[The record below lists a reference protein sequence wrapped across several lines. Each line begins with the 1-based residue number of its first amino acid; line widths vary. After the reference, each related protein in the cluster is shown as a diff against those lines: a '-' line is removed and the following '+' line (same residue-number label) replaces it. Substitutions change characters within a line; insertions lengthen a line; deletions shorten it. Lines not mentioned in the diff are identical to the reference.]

1 MIVHFDTYASSGHH
15 HHIATLKPGV
25 SFRGVY
31 LITSPPT
38 VLRQNDEEFY
48 SFTASDLTG
57 QIPCL
62 IPTHRV
68 HWHHSAQFVSQR
80 VAIEGSTALIQEDLT
95 GMIRGLEPV
104 NIIW

>member
-1 MIVHFDTYASSGHH
+1 MIVHFDVYASSDH
-15 HHIATLKPGV
+15 HHITTLKPGV

-31 LITSPPT
+31 LITSPHT
-38 VLRQNDEEFY
+38 VLRQNNEEFY

-80 VAIEGSTALIQEDLT
+80 VAIEGSTALMLPLT
-95 GMIRGLEPV
+95 E
-104 NIIW
+104 N